1 MVNPATPA
9 TIKITPMPC
18 GSTCAGF
25 QVTANRRIAPMTMSA
40 MLPPI
45 VTGLP
50 QMPGLLA
57 ARCNGVRW
65 AGSR

>member
-1 MVNPATPA
+1 
-9 TIKITPMPC
+9 
-18 GSTCAGF
+18 
-25 QVTANRRIAPMTMSA
+25 MTMSA